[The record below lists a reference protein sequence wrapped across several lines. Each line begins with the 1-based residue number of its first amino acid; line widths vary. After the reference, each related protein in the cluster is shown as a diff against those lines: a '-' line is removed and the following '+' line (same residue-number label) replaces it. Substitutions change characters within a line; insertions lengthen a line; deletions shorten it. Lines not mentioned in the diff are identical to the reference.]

1 MTKEILTSLRLF
13 ALSIIVCSVG
23 YPLLVLAFAKA
34 VVPEKSTGSLIYRA
48 DGALVGS
55 RLIAQGFTEP
65 KYFWPRPSAVNFDAS
80 ATGGSNLSPTN
91 PEITQRAEGI
101 IARYELTSPAKLPTE
116 LVTMSGSGMDPH
128 ISLAAAKVQ
137 IPRVAAARGL
147 PVDKVLEFV
156 AEQAEALPLATM
168 EKELIVNVLEL
179 NLALDQMQR
188 NE

>member
-1 MTKEILTSLRLF
+1 MKEIMTSLRLF

-34 VVPEKSTGSLIYRA
+34 VVPEKSTGSLIRNS
-48 DGALVGS
+48 DGTIVGS
-55 RLIAQGFTEP
+55 RLLAQSFTEP
-65 KYFWPRPSAVNFDAS
+65 KYFWPRPSAVDFDAS

-91 PEITQRAEGI
+91 PQIAERAEGI
-101 IARYELTSPAKLPTE
+101 VARYELTPPAQLPSE

-128 ISLAAAKVQ
+128 ISLGAAKVQ

-147 PVDKVLEFV
+147 PVDKVLELV
-156 AEQAEALPLATM
+156 TEQAEALPLATM

-179 NLALDQMQR
+179 NLALDQTQR
-188 NE
+188 HE